1 MRADRACEK
10 RLTELAERTARTGVP
25 CFTGFLSP
33 AEQAEAEICAKKAG
47 VSLLTF
53 GGAEGAERRVAVFFE
68 EERPTEWPIFCLCV
82 RWNRKYGVCGHRDLL
97 GSLLGLNISREKLG
111 DLFVGDGEAH
121 VFVLRDM
128 ARYVEGSL
136 MRVGSVPVTVERAE
150 EIPALSGGQGS
161 AIRATV
167 ASLRLD
173 ALLCV
178 LWRLPRTRA
187 AELVSSG
194 RVQVDHQM
202 ELRPDRQLQAGAK
215 ISVRGLGRGILSEI
229 GGKTKKDRIS
239 VTLLRY

>member
-1 MRADRACEK
+1 MWAAC
-10 RLTELAERTARTGVP
+10 R
-25 CFTGFLSP
+25 
-33 AEQAEAEICAKKAG
+33 
-47 VSLLTF
+47 
-53 GGAEGAERRVAVFFE
+53 
-68 EERPTEWPIFCLCV
+68 
-82 RWNRKYGVCGHRDLL
+82 
-97 GSLLGLNISREKLG
+97 SR
-111 DLFVGDGEAH
+111 
-121 VFVLRDM
+121 
-128 ARYVEGSL
+128 S
-136 MRVGSVPVTVERAE
+136 RAE